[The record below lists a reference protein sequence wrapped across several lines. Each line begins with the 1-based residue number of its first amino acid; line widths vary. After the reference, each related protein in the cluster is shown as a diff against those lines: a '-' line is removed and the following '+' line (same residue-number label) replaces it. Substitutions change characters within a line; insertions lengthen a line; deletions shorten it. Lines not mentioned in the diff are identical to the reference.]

1 MTSNNESQQSSH
13 LPEELCSENESP
25 QVQQNVQIKNSGLH
39 QLNFDPNKP
48 LQYQNKS
55 ENREN
60 AIVSAFSSF
69 KRKLRSLAGK
79 NEVENLVGCSTLF

>member
-1 MTSNNESQQSSH
+1 MTSNNESQQSN
-13 LPEELCSENESP
+13 LQEEPCCDDQSP
-25 QVQQNVQIKNSGLH
+25 QVQQNIQIKNSGLH

-79 NEVENLVGCSTLF
+79 NEEENLAGTLF